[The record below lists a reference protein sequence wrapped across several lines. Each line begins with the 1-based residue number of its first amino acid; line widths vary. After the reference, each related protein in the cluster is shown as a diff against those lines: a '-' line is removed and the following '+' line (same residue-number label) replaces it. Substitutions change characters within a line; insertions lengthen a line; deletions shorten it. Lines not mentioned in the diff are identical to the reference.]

1 MQGFTMPDTGQIM
14 ALVMTLLLC
23 GLIGFE
29 REFLKHDAGIRTHIL
44 VGMGSCLFT
53 MVSIYGIQAASGSYS
68 WDASRIAASVASGI
82 GFIGAGV
89 IFFNHDSVRGLTT
102 ASAIWVASAV
112 GMACGVQLFSLAIL
126 TVAFYFFAVLVVAPV
141 LKWLLRNRQNTV
153 LRITYENG
161 RGSLRESL
169 LLSTRMGFESRV
181 LTTHEV
187 SHDDWFGAD
196 VTVNLLGKGG
206 CLGAGRVHRPNRR
219 RQGRAGSGRGRL
231 TGFPNLIERAAS
243 CEPRTMGESTTLRQ
257 PGPGTR
263 HSIGPHRH
271 PASAEP
277 APGSGP

>member
-1 MQGFTMPDTGQIM
+1 MQGFILPDTGQIM
-14 ALVMTLLLC
+14 ALVMTLILC

-53 MVSIYGIQAASGSYS
+53 MVSIYGIQAATGSYS

-102 ASAIWVASAV
+102 ASAIWVAAAV

-126 TVAFYFFAVLVVAPV
+126 TVVFYFFAVLVVAPV

-187 SHDDWFGAD
+187 SHDDWLGAE
-196 VTVNLLGKGG
+196 VTVNLLGKGDVTE
-206 CLGAGRVHRPNRR
+206 LV
-219 RQGRAGSGRGRL
+219 
-231 TGFPNLIERAAS
+231 E
-243 CEPRTMGESTTLRQ
+243 
-257 PGPGTR
+257 
-263 HSIGPHRH
+263 SIGQTVGVK
-271 PASAEP
+271 AVQVL
-277 APGSGP
+277 GDDD

>member
-126 TVAFYFFAVLVVAPV
+126 TVAFYFFAVLVAAPV

-187 SHDDWFGAD
+187 SHDDWLGAE
-196 VTVNLLGKGG
+196 VTINLLGKGDVSE
-206 CLGAGRVHRPNRR
+206 LV
-219 RQGRAGSGRGRL
+219 
-231 TGFPNLIERAAS
+231 E
-243 CEPRTMGESTTLRQ
+243 
-257 PGPGTR
+257 
-263 HSIGPHRH
+263 SIGQTVGVK
-271 PASAEP
+271 AVQVLGEDD
-277 APGSGP
+277 